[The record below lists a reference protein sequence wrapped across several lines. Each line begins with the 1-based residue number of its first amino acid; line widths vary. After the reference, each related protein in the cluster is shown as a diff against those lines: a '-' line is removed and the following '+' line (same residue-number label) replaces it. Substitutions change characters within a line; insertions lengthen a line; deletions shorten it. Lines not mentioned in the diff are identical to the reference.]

1 MTLPLDGVRVLD
13 LTRLLPGAVCTMLL
27 GELGAE
33 IVKIEPPEGD
43 YARWMPP
50 LLDGLGAFFRATNAG
65 KQSVAL
71 NLKHADGQAA
81 LARLARAA
89 DVVIEGFRPGVMD
102 RLNGDWA
109 ALSAANPRLIYCS
122 LSGWGQDGPY
132 AQVSGHDLNYAAL
145 GGLLGAMGTP
155 QPLGGQVAD
164 VGGAYAALAGILAA
178 LFQRERTGAGAYIDA
193 ALCEGGMPFVFQAW
207 VEALLLGSPGG
218 AGSLTGGLACY
229 NVYRAGDGAPVA
241 LAALEPKFWANFC
254 AAVQRPD
261 LLPDHLQPQRQPYLA
276 AELAQLFAQRPADE
290 WQARLGS
297 ADCCFTLVTPLAA
310 LAADPQ
316 VQARGTLRRD
326 PDGVPRLRSPLR
338 LGDPPAPGPVPAL
351 GQHTRAALLAAGYSE
366 GEVDAL
372 LAAGAAVTAA
382 AE

>member
-13 LTRLLPGAVCTMLL
+13 LTRLLPGALCTMLL

-65 KQSVAL
+65 KQSVVL

-81 LARLARAA
+81 LARLAQTA
-89 DVVIEGFRPGVMD
+89 DVLIEGFRPGVMA
-102 RLNGDWA
+102 RLGGAYA

-132 AQVSGHDLNYAAL
+132 ADVSGHDLNYAAL

-164 VGGAYAALAGILAA
+164 VGGAYAALGAILAA
-178 LFQRERTGAGAYIDA
+178 LFQRERTGAGAYIDT
-193 ALCEGGMPFVFQAW
+193 ALHEGGLPFVFQAW
-207 VEALLLGSPGG
+207 VEALLLDTAGG

-229 NVYRAGDGAPVA
+229 NIYRAGDGAPVA

-261 LLPDHLQPQRQPYLA
+261 LLPDYLQPQRQPDLK
-276 AELAQLFAQRPADE
+276 AELAQLFAQHTAAE
-290 WQARLGS
+290 WQARLGA

-316 VQARGTLRRD
+316 VQARAMLRHD
-326 PDGVPRLRSPLR
+326 ADGVPRMRSPLR
-338 LGDPPAPGPVPAL
+338 LGAAPAPGPVPAL
-351 GQHTRAALLAAGYSE
+351 GAHTRAALLAAGYCAAD
-366 GEVDAL
+366 VDAL
-372 LAAGAAVTAA
+372 IATGAAVTAPA
-382 AE
+382 

>member
-207 VEALLLGSPGG
+207 VEALLLGSAGG

-338 LGDPPAPGPVPAL
+338 LGDPPAPGPVAAL

>member
-155 QPLGGQVAD
+155 QPPGGQVAD

-229 NVYRAGDGAPVA
+229 NVYRAGDGAPMA

-261 LLPDHLQPQRQPYLA
+261 LLPDYLQPQRQPHLA

-338 LGDPPAPGPVPAL
+338 LGDPPAPGPVAAL